1 MEHARALCAIT
12 NPSVNSYKRL
22 LSGYDAPYLITWADK
37 GEKALVNIN
46 REIDDVKIELRF
58 PDGSA
63 NPYLVFAACLAA
75 GLDGIEKKTAPGPE
89 YSSADA
95 QNAKTLPED
104 LKEAVM
110 ELEKDDVV
118 IKALGEEF
126 VKVYTKV
133 KRDEWRSFVSEVT
146 QWEIDNYLTRI

>member
-1 MEHARALCAIT
+1 MVQRCAHVDEH
-12 NPSVNSYKRL
+12 RL
-22 LSGYDAPYLITWADK
+22 VDY
-37 GEKALVNIN
+37 
-46 REIDDVKIELRF
+46 
-58 PDGSA
+58 
-63 NPYLVFAACLAA
+63 
-75 GLDGIEKKTAPGPE
+75 
-89 YSSADA
+89 
-95 QNAKTLPED
+95 
-104 LKEAVM
+104 KEAVM